1 MKDKKIIV
9 GSIVGVVLIAL
20 VGVALFFFVNKT
32 PPKQA
37 VSSDDPTDIVLDF
50 YDAWSAA
57 AQSTST
63 SPYQEELAKTPIL
76 SKTLRDRLVAT
87 PENPEIDP
95 VLCQNIPPT
104 KVSSRTIVEE
114 ADRTQILVMSKEPI
128 QAGQA
133 VFMLSRLDEGWYID
147 DILCAQGEYVTP
159 GEFSFAHEGGLF
171 KSVTDQSLPDQ
182 EYWTLLYIQDTKM
195 YTARLL
201 FTPDSMCTDTS
212 GNEAVCNPDQFIE
225 TKVKVQGEMS
235 ENGVAVK
242 QLTFFNKSF

>member
-9 GSIVGVVLIAL
+9 GSIIGVTIIAL
-20 VGVALFFFVNKT
+20 VAVALFFVNKT
-32 PPKQA
+32 ETKQA

-50 YDAWSAA
+50 YGEWSDA

-63 SPYQEELAKTPIL
+63 NPYQEGLAKTPIL
-76 SKTLRDRLVAT
+76 SKTLRDRLAST
-87 PENPEIDP
+87 PENPEVDP

-104 KVSSRTIVEE
+104 KISSRTIIEE
-114 ADRTQILVMSKEPI
+114 TDTTQILVMSKEPI

-147 DILCAQGEYVTP
+147 NIICAQGESGTL

-171 KSVTDQSLPDQ
+171 KGVTDQSLPDQ
-182 EYWTLLYIQDTKM
+182 EYWSILYIQDAKM

-201 FTPDSMCTDTS
+201 FTADSMCTDVAGT
-212 GNEAVCNPDQFIE
+212 EAVCNPDQFTE
-225 TKVKVQGEMS
+225 TKVKIEGEMS
-235 ENGVAVK
+235 ENGVTVK
-242 QLTFFNKSF
+242 HLTFFNRSF